1 MMAALL
7 ALAGALAPVQDG
19 DDNLAALVAI
29 LKETDDAAFQLDVLR
44 GIRDGLKGR
53 PSVKMPAGWTD
64 VADRLAKSPNAEVR
78 ALGQSLSTTFG
89 DPRAFDALRATLAD
103 RKAAADARGG
113 ALDALLGARDAK
125 LPSVLLDLLLD
136 PAMRGASIRGLASYT
151 HPGTAEA
158 LLKVYGTLDVAER
171 RDALNTLAARKEYAR
186 ILIAALKDKT
196 VPRADVSAAT
206 ARQLMELGDAEV
218 SSWIEKEWGT
228 ARATPADRLKTIA
241 QWKEKYSK
249 GPKGNP
255 SKGRAL
261 FTKTC
266 GQCHTLFDAGGK
278 VGPEL
283 TGANRTDLDY
293 VLQNILDPSALI
305 GKDYQATMIRLK
317 NERVISGIVKAETK
331 DAVTIAT
338 ENDVLTIPTAEIDAR
353 RLAEISMMPEGIL
366 NAFGEADIRDLFAYL
381 MGPGQV
387 PLPAAQAVELFNG
400 KDLTGWDGDPAVW
413 SVENGE
419 LVGKGPLK
427 HNAFLFSKQEVADFR
442 LIFEVKLTPDG
453 GNSGVQFRSVPHG
466 KTEAKGCQADI
477 GAGWWGKLYEESA
490 RGLLFPAKGQQFNG
504 DAFVKKGDWNVYE
517 ILAVGGKIR
526 TAVNGNVCT
535 VLDDDKVAMSGK
547 IAPQVHSGGPMEV
560 RFRKF
565 QLELNPEFKL
575 KTVEEKK

>member
-1 MMAALL
+1 MSLLL
-7 ALAGALAPVQDG
+7 ALLCLAPQEG
-19 DDNLAALVAI
+19 DDNLGALVSI
-29 LKETDDAAFQLDVLR
+29 LKETDDAAFQLDILR

-64 VADRLAKSPNAEVR
+64 VSDRLAKSPNAEVR
-78 ALGQSLSTTFG
+78 ALAQSLATTFG
-89 DPRAFDALRATLAD
+89 DPRAFDALRARLAD
-103 RKAAADARGG
+103 VKAPLDDRKT
-113 ALDALLGARDAK
+113 ALDTLLGTRDAK
-125 LPSVLLDLLLD
+125 LPEVLLPLLQD
-136 PAMRGASIRGLASYT
+136 PPMRGPSIRGLASYT
-151 HPGTAEA
+151 HPATADA
-158 LLKVYGTLDVAER
+158 VLKVYGTLDVAEK
-171 RDALNTLAARKEYAR
+171 RDALNTLAARKDYAR
-186 ILIAALKDKT
+186 ALVAALRGKSI
-196 VPRADVSAAT
+196 PRADVSAAT
-206 ARQLMELGDAEV
+206 ARQLTELGDPDV
-218 SSWIEKEWGT
+218 TSWIETEWGT
-228 ARATPADRLKTIA
+228 ARATPADRLKMIA
-241 QWKEKYSK
+241 DWKAKYSK
-249 GPKGNP
+249 GPKGNA
-255 SKGRAL
+255 SKGRGL

-338 ENDVLTIPTAEIDAR
+338 ENDVLTIPVAEIDAR

-366 NAFGEADIRDLFAYL
+366 NAFSEADIRDLFAYL
-381 MGPGQV
+381 ASPGQV
-387 PLPAAQAVELFNG
+387 PLPAAQSVELFNG
-400 KDLTGWDGDPAVW
+400 KDLTGWDGDPAIW

-427 HNAFLFSKQEVADFR
+427 HNSFIFSKGEYGDFR
-442 LIFEVKLTPDG
+442 LIFEVKLTPHG

-490 RGLLFPAKGQQFNG
+490 RGLLFPAKGQQFDG
-504 DAFVKKGDWNVYE
+504 DKFVKKEDWNVYE
-517 ILAVGGKIR
+517 ILAIGTKVR
-526 TAVNGNVCT
+526 TAVNGNPCT
-535 VLDDDKVAMSGK
+535 VLDDDKVALSGK

-565 QLELNPEFKL
+565 QLELNPAELKL

>member
-1 MMAALL
+1 MSVLFALL
-7 ALAGALAPVQDG
+7 ALAPLQGD
-19 DDNLAALVAI
+19 DDNLGALVGI
-29 LKETDDAAFQLDVLR
+29 LKETDDPAFQLDILR

-53 PSVKMPAGWTD
+53 PSVKMPPGWSD
-64 VADRLAKSPNAEVR
+64 VSDRLAKSPNADVR
-78 ALGQSLSTTFG
+78 ALAQSLATTFG
-89 DPRAFDALRATLAD
+89 DTKAFDALRATLAD
-103 RKAAADARGG
+103 PKAAVEARKAA
-113 ALDALLGARDAK
+113 LETLLGARDAK
-125 LPSVLLDLLLD
+125 LPEVLLPLTADAAL
-136 PAMRGASIRGLASYT
+136 RGSAIRGLASYA

-158 LLKVYGTLDVAER
+158 ILKVYGTLDVAEK
-171 RDALNTLAARKEYAR
+171 RDALNTLAARKDYAR
-186 ILIAALKDKT
+186 ALIAALRDKS
-196 VPRADVSAAT
+196 VPKADLSAAT
-206 ARQLMELGDAEV
+206 VRQLNELGDSELN
-218 SSWIEKEWGT
+218 SWIEAEWGK
-228 ARATPADRLKTIA
+228 ARATPADRLKMIA
-241 QWKEKYSK
+241 EWKERYSK

-255 SKGRAL
+255 SKGRA
-261 FTKTC
+261 FYAKTC

-317 NERVISGIVKAETK
+317 NERVISGIVKAETR

-338 ENDVLTIPTAEIDAR
+338 ENDVLTIPAGEIDAR

-366 NAFGEADIRDLFAYL
+366 NALSEADIRDLFAYL

-387 PLPAAQAVELFNG
+387 PLPAAQVVEMFNG
-400 KDLTGWDGDPAVW
+400 KDLTGWEGDPAIW

-427 HNAFLFSKQEVADFR
+427 HNSFIFHKQEVADFR
-442 LIFEVKLTPDG
+442 LIFEVKLTPHG

-477 GAGWWGKLYEESA
+477 GAGWWGKIYEESA
-490 RGLLFPAKGQQFNG
+490 RGLLFPAKGQSFDG
-504 DAFVKKGDWNVYE
+504 DKFVKKEDWNVYE
-517 ILAVGGKIR
+517 ILAVGSKVR
-526 TAVNGNVCT
+526 TAVNGNPCA
-535 VLDDDKVAMSGK
+535 VLDDEQIAKSGR

-565 QLELNPEFKL
+565 QLELNPAEFKL